1 MPEVTLDVHIP
12 DSQAEEVFDR
22 LRDFAAY
29 PEYTDAIREVRVTEV
44 DEATIDS
51 KWSANFRNGVLCWS
65 ERDRIDP
72 SALTIEFTQIDGDF
86 ERFEGGWYV
95 EQDGTGTTARFTAVF
110 DLGIPSLASLID
122 PIASRTLLE
131 TIGLIARGL
140 FGPAITLHEP
150 EPVAVST
157 DGEGGRP

>member
-1 MPEVTLDVHIP
+1 MPEVTLDIHVP
-12 DSQAEEVFDR
+12 DSPAAKVFDR

-44 DEATIDS
+44 DENTIDS
-51 KWSANFRNGVLCWS
+51 QWSANFRNGVLCWS

-72 SALTIEFTQIDGDF
+72 VDLTIGFTQTDGDF
-86 ERFEGGWYV
+86 EQFDGGWYV
-95 EQDGTGTTARFTAVF
+95 QQDGAATTIRFTAVF

-122 PIASRTLLE
+122 PIAARTLLD

-140 FGPAITLHEP
+140 FGAGVTLHEP
-150 EPVAVST
+150 EPLAV
-157 DGEGGRP
+157 GAGGAGGRP